1 VSKQNNL
8 LRINIG
14 ILLNQIVGYSRD
26 FHFEIPE
33 LELPPELV
41 VKDFKGLAR
50 ISRTPQGLLVKGEF
64 TATIELECV
73 RCLEKYPQPLNAVF
87 DELYAFSDRT
97 ATDSGLIL
105 PNDGYIDLQPLV
117 REYLLIEI
125 PIRPLCKPDCLGLCT
140 VCGANKNY
148 SLCSHEEAANN
159 IAKVI

>member
-1 VSKQNNL
+1 VSNQHNL

-33 LELPPELV
+33 IELPPELV

-50 ISRTPQGLLVKGEF
+50 INRTPQGLLVKGEF
-64 TATIELECV
+64 TANIELDCV
-73 RCLEKYPQPLNAVF
+73 RCLETFLQPLKAVF
-87 DELYAFSDRT
+87 DELYAFSERT

-125 PIRPLCKPDCLGLCT
+125 PIRPLCKSDCLGICA
-140 VCGANKNY
+140 VCGANKNH
-148 SLCSHEEAANN
+148 SVCSHEEAAND

>member
-1 VSKQNNL
+1 VSNQHNL

-26 FHFEIPE
+26 FHFEFPE
-33 LELPPELV
+33 INLPPELV

-50 ISRTPQGLLVKGEF
+50 INRTPQGLLVNGEF
-64 TATIELECV
+64 TANIDLDCV
-73 RCLEKYPQPLNAVF
+73 RCLETYLHPLRAIF
-87 DELYAFSDRT
+87 DELYAFSEKT

-105 PNDGYIDLQPLV
+105 PTDGYIDLQPLV

-140 VCGANKNY
+140 VCGANKNH
-148 SLCSHEEAANN
+148 SVCSHEEAANI

>member
-1 VSKQNNL
+1 MSKQNNL

-64 TATIELECV
+64 SANLELECV
-73 RCLEKYPQPLNAVF
+73 RCLEKYPQPLKAVF

>member
-64 TATIELECV
+64 SATIELECV

>member
-1 VSKQNNL
+1 MSKQNNL

-64 TATIELECV
+64 SATIELECV

-140 VCGANKNY
+140 VCGANMNY